1 MGLLEQIEIET
12 KNMVEARVDA
22 VRESKEYTN
31 STHRMVERWMA
42 RLEAF
47 EIVCRVF
54 HENGINVSKTQVE
67 RHFSWKPHEE
77 CTEVIKKCEDEMV
90 EDNPSNLLGRSAKF
104 FIQHLESEEQC
115 ERHRNDPSYPNQP
128 DIKTQLTRLIE
139 DRERMESRIRKFELS
154 TTELREVKAELSECE
169 DRIYELKFKVNE
181 MQELM
186 NKGAEELAAI
196 DQEIIELT
204 YAAEKHQG
212 TVIRPPKKTSQTR
225 RKTEHDWKRPDRGRQ

>member
-1 MGLLEQIEIET
+1 MGLLEQIEKET
-12 KNMVEARVDA
+12 RNIVEARVDA

-31 STHRMVERWMA
+31 STHRKVERWMA

-67 RHFSWKPHEE
+67 RHFSWRPHAE
-77 CTEVIKKCEDEMV
+77 CNEVIKMCENQMV
-90 EDNPSNLLGRSAKF
+90 EDNPTNLLGGAKF

-115 ERHRNDPSYPNQP
+115 EKHRDDPCSIQP

-139 DRERMESRIRKFELS
+139 DRERMENRIRKFELS

-169 DRIYELKFKVNE
+169 DRIFDLKFKVNE

-186 NKGAEELAAI
+186 NKGAE
-196 DQEIIELT
+196 
-204 YAAEKHQG
+204 
-212 TVIRPPKKTSQTR
+212 
-225 RKTEHDWKRPDRGRQ
+225 